1 METPVRGRVAIIT
14 GSGRRRVGNV
24 VARALA
30 RDGYRVALHYHR
42 SEAAARETLEEL
54 LAAGAEA
61 MAYRA
66 DLARE
71 DEVQRLFD
79 AVVDRFGRLDVL
91 VTTASIWDAKR
102 LEQVTAADVRRSF
115 EVNTLGTFLCAQR
128 GGLIMVG
135 QAEGG
140 VIITFGDWAIE
151 RPYVDHAAYF
161 TAKGAIPTLTKM
173 LAVELGQRNP
183 RVRVNCIHPGP
194 VMFPEAM
201 SHEERQA
208 TIRATLVQR
217 ADCPESVV
225 SAVRFLI
232 ENDFVTGVCLPVDG
246 GRTVYAG

>member
-1 METPVRGRVAIIT
+1 
-14 GSGRRRVGNV
+14 
-24 VARALA
+24 
-30 RDGYRVALHYHR
+30 
-42 SEAAARETLEEL
+42 
-54 LAAGAEA
+54 
-61 MAYRA
+61 
-66 DLARE
+66 
-71 DEVQRLFD
+71 
-79 AVVDRFGRLDVL
+79 
-91 VTTASIWDAKR
+91 
-102 LEQVTAADVRRSF
+102 
-115 EVNTLGTFLCAQR
+115 
-128 GGLIMVG
+128 MVG

-140 VIITFGDWAIE
+140 VIITFGDWAID

-161 TAKGAIPTLTKM
+161 TSKGAIPTLTKM

-246 GRTVYAG
+246 GRTVYAA